1 MNRKVKLTSRKITD
15 SQTILKSNK
24 YLLAQEIKRFYGED
38 EGWRISDA
46 IEGLCFKILSTNIDR
61 DYETIN
67 ERLTISYRGVTAY
80 SDLCYHWD
88 CMGED
93 RGWHILEALKEID
106 KELAKAL
113 GRKLRAEQRRKRV

>member
-1 MNRKVKLTSRKITD
+1 M
-15 SQTILKSNK
+15 
-24 YLLAQEIKRFYGED
+24 KRLDGEYGVW
-38 EGWRISDA
+38 GISDA
-46 IEGLCFKILSTNIDR
+46 VEGLCFKIVSTYIDR

-67 ERLTISYRGVTAY
+67 ERLTISYRGVTVY

-106 KELAKAL
+106 KELAKSL